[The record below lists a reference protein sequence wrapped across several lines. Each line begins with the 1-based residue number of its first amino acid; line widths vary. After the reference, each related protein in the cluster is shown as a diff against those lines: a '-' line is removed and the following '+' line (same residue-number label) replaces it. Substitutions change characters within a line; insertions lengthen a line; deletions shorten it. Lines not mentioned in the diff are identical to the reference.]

1 MLSSVLRKDQ
11 GNNFMGYFSQEI
23 EGLFDQGR
31 SETDP
36 AKRKPIYEKIIRK
49 GFLEDAPL
57 IKMQSI
63 EIQWAGSKTVQL
75 PILPQGSGNWVNLK
89 IG

>member
-1 MLSSVLRKDQ
+1 MHEPDARELQPDKVLQD
-11 GNNFMGYFSQEI
+11 
-23 EGLFDQGR
+23 LFDQGR
-31 SETDP
+31 SETDQ

-63 EIQWAGSKTVQL
+63 EIQWASTKAVHL
-75 PILPQGSGNWVNLK
+75 PILPQGAGNWVNLK
-89 IG
+89 VG